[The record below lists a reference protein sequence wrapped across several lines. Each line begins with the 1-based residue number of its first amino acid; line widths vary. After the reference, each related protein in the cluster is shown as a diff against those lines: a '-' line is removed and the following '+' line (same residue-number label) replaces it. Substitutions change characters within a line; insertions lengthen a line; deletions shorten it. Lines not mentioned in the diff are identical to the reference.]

1 MSAAEPHNRL
11 AREFATKLV
20 KEVIETGGGHADIM
34 VVLESIIVAVMILNN
49 QVFGMA
55 DRVAVEL
62 VDSAVHRATERFIE
76 QQ

>member
-1 MSAAEPHNRL
+1 MSAAELHNRL

-49 QVFGMA
+49 QVFRHG
-55 DRVAVEL
+55 
-62 VDSAVHRATERFIE
+62 
-76 QQ
+76 